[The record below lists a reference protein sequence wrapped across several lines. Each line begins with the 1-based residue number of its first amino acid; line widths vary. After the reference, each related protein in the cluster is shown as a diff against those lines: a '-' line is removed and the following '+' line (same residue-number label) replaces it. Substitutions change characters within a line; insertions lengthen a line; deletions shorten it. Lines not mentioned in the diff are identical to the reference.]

1 MATTA
6 DPTRT
11 ESEIRDLLRQ
21 WRAVMAS
28 SRPRWGAADLTFTQ
42 LRALSV
48 IARRDAM
55 RMSELADELGIGL
68 AAASALA
75 DRMARRQLI
84 TRRPDPDDR
93 RIVRLEAATRG
104 RRLLE
109 RLERGSMDHFGKLI
123 AQMSATERTALATT
137 LRAFVRLT
145 AEHTLRRDAHGL
157 VIVQRRD
164 AKC

>member
-1 MATTA
+1 MGTTA
-6 DPTRT
+6 TLTPT
-11 ESEIRDLLRQ
+11 ESEIQDLLRQ

-28 SRPRWGAADLTFTQ
+28 SRPRWTAADLTFTQ

-48 IARRDAM
+48 ISRRDAM
-55 RMSELADELGIGL
+55 RMSELAEELGIGL

-123 AQMSATERTALATT
+123 GRMSPSEREAFATT
-137 LRAFVRLT
+137 LRAFVRLS
-145 AEHTLRRDAHGL
+145 AEYGLHKEPSGL
-157 VIVQRRD
+157 VTVRRH
-164 AKC
+164 